1 MAEDKDLQLTQKEI
15 TSLDAVAK
23 DVVAYSEDDRRK
35 ADDLYRYYQE
45 LIEKGDT
52 KGDTRV
58 ALAKSLE
65 LREQSVGNLIEI
77 LKLKTRLIEKKIG
90 LEMRRQMADG
100 PGDGIYHKRSGFD
113 SSDVIRRM
121 DEDEEEE
128 KEE

>member
-15 TSLDAVAK
+15 TSLDSVAK
-23 DVVAYSEDDRRK
+23 DVIAYSEDDRRK
-35 ADDLYRYYQE
+35 ADDLYKYYQE

-65 LREQSVGNLIEI
+65 LRETSVNNLIEI

-90 LEMRRQMADG
+90 LEMRRQMADSTSG
-100 PGDGIYHKRSGFD
+100 NPFGKRSGFD
-113 SSDVIRRM
+113 SSDVIREM
-121 DEDEEEE
+121 EEDE
-128 KEE
+128 

>member
-1 MAEDKDLQLTQKEI
+1 MAEDKDLQLTQEEI

-23 DVVAYSEDDRRK
+23 DVIAYSEDDRRK

-45 LIEKGDT
+45 LIEKGDS

-65 LREQSVGNLIEI
+65 LREMSVNNLIEI

-90 LEMRRQMADG
+90 LEMRRQIVE
-100 PGDGIYHKRSGFD
+100 DGIDGVFHKRSGFD
-113 SSDVIRRM
+113 SSGIIKQM
-121 DEDEEEE
+121 EGEE
-128 KEE
+128 